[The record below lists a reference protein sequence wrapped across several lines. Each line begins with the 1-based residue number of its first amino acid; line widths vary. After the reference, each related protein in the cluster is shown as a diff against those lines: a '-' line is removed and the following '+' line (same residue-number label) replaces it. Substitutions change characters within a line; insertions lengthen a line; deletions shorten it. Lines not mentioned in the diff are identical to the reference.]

1 MSPFATRLRHMA
13 LGWCSVGLVYGT
25 CGVLQGA
32 GTVVPETALD
42 RTIPFSTSGIW
53 LYLSFFALIPLAYL
67 LADAHRL
74 RWLERAMQVSALVSG
89 AVFLLWPTTLH
100 YPPLVDGSLPASV
113 QRMLI
118 AMDSSQNCLPSLHGA
133 LTVLSV
139 WALANAR
146 EPVRTLLAAAWGL
159 GVLYATIQTRR
170 HVALDLSAG
179 VAVGVLCGMAVRQ
192 WLAQRAPTLS
202 IETVST

>member
-1 MSPFATRLRHMA
+1 MNPLATRLRHMA

-32 GTVVPETALD
+32 GTIVPETALD
-42 RTIPFSTSGIW
+42 RAIPFSASGIW
-53 LYLSFFALIPLAYL
+53 LYLSFFALVPLAYL
-67 LADAHRL
+67 LADARRL
-74 RWLERAMQVSALVSG
+74 PWLERAMQMSALASG

-100 YPPLVDGSLPASV
+100 YPPLADASLPASV

-133 LTVLSV
+133 LTLLSV
-139 WALANAR
+139 WALADAR
-146 EPVRTLLAAAWGL
+146 KPLRSLLAAAWGL

-179 VAVGVLCGMAVRQ
+179 VAVGVLCGVAASQ
-192 WLAQRAPTLS
+192 WLARRARTLS
-202 IETVST
+202 IEPIST